1 MEEELEYEDGLGDDV
16 EFGIAV
22 EKGKVLMI
30 VRTDYDVGTMEFR
43 LDGEWI
49 QITPDM
55 QVPILDENPLTRVTG
70 DAVPLWDRLEEDDPK
85 EKDFE
90 EVILDK

>member
-1 MEEELEYEDGLGDDV
+1 MQDPEYEDGLDEGV
-16 EFGIAV
+16 EFGVAI

-30 VRTDYDVGTMEFR
+30 VRTDFDVGTMEFR
-43 LDGEWI
+43 VDGEWI
-49 QITPDM
+49 PITPDID
-55 QVPILDENPLTRVTG
+55 VPILDENPLTRVTG
-70 DAVPLWDRLEEDDPK
+70 DAVALWDRLEDDEPT

>member
-1 MEEELEYEDGLGDDV
+1 MQEPEYEDGLGDDV
-16 EFGIAV
+16 EFGIAI

-43 LDGEWI
+43 IDGEWI
-49 QITPDM
+49 QITPDTV
-55 QVPILDENPLTRVTG
+55 VPILDELPLTRVSG
-70 DAVPLWDRLEEDDPK
+70 DAVQLWDRLEEDSPT

-90 EVILDK
+90 EVLLDK

>member
-1 MEEELEYEDGLGDDV
+1 MQEPEYEDGLGDDV
-16 EFGIAV
+16 EFGVAI

-43 LDGEWI
+43 IDGEWI
-49 QITPDM
+49 QITPDTV
-55 QVPILDENPLTRVTG
+55 VPILDELPLTRVSG
-70 DAVPLWDRLEEDDPK
+70 DAVQLWDRLEEDSPT

-90 EVILDK
+90 EVLLDK